1 MGRSHEDRLT
11 TSHHVLPDR
20 AARRAV
26 TAVFLANGLGLS
38 TWVTRIPD
46 VQADLGLREVTLG
59 IVLAALA
66 AGVITGLVAAGRVSP
81 KTGSRAVA
89 VFGAGVVAV
98 ALPLIALTTGP
109 MVLATALFFL
119 GLGTSTMDVGMNA
132 QGVGVERAYGR
143 SIMVGLHGAWSVGAL
158 LGALLGGLAIATGTA
173 VGVHLSGV
181 AVVIGGIGIT
191 AAPWLRVVDRAARG
205 TPGRFALPRGALFPL
220 ALIAFAA
227 ALGESSAADWS
238 GIHLRDV
245 VAVAP
250 ERIAWGFI
258 ALTAAMT
265 TVRLI
270 GDTLVRRFGARFVI
284 VAGGWIAGLGFLL
297 IALVAALPAALLGF
311 VMVGAGTGVTI
322 PLAFA
327 AAGRV
332 ADSPGEGVAAVASVG
347 YLAYVVGPPAIGAI
361 ADLIA
366 LPVAF
371 GLAGVVLL
379 GLNAVALRGAG
390 ADDL

>member
-1 MGRSHEDRLT
+1 M
-11 TSHHVLPDR
+11 LPDR

-26 TAVFLANGLGLS
+26 TALFLANGLGLS

-46 VQADLGLREVTLG
+46 VQADLGLREATLG
-59 IVLAALA
+59 VVLSALA
-66 AGVITGLVAAGRVSP
+66 AGVICGLVLAGRLAP
-81 KTGSRAVA
+81 KSGSRAVA
-89 VFGAGVVAV
+89 VAGAGVVV
-98 ALPLIALTTGP
+98 VSLPLVTLTTGSLGLAS
-109 MVLATALFFL
+109 VLFLL

-143 SIMVGLHGAWSVGAL
+143 SIMVGFHGAWSVGAL
-158 LGALLGGLAIATGTA
+158 LGALTGGAAIAIGVPVGLHLGGVALVIAT
-173 VGVHLSGV
+173 L
-181 AVVIGGIGIT
+181 
-191 AAPWLRVVDRAARG
+191 AAGSARWLRIPDRAARG
-205 TPGRFALPRGALFPL
+205 TRTRFALPRGALFPL
-220 ALIAFAA
+220 ALIGFAA

-245 VAVAP
+245 LGVAP

-265 TVRLI
+265 MIRLV
-270 GDTLVRRFGARFVI
+270 GDAVVRRVGARFVV
-284 VAGGWIAGLGFLL
+284 VAGGWIAGTGFLL
-297 IALVAALPAALLGF
+297 IALAPLLPLVLLGF
-311 VMVGAGTGVTI
+311 AMVGTGTGITI
-322 PLAFA
+322 PLVFA

-347 YLAYVVGPPAIGAI
+347 YLAFVVGPPAIGAI
-361 ADLIA
+361 ADLVA

-371 GLAGVVLL
+371 ALAGLVLL